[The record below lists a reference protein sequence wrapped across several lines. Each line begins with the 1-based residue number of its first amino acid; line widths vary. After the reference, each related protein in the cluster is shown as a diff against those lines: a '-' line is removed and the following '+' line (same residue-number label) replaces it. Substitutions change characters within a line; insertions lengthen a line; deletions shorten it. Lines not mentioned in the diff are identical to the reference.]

1 MLQNTM
7 LDRIIQKI
15 GVAIAVGG
23 QWRVVGQFSSPLKYL
38 KRLQTDF
45 LCNRMRLS
53 KVKPC
58 IQQCLSVCVRVITT
72 LHVLKFY
79 HRHNGS

>member
-1 MLQNTM
+1 MPRNTM
-7 LDRIIQKI
+7 QDRRIQKI
-15 GVAIAVGG
+15 GVDIALGG
-23 QWRVVGQFSSPLKYL
+23 QWRLVGQFSSPLKCL

-72 LHVLKFY
+72 QHVLKFC
-79 HRHNGS
+79 HCHNGS